1 MGEKDFSDRALAGDP
16 STSSGS
22 SRAESRDDDSLSFV
36 SRDVFREVRSGI
48 ADPVARAEVL
58 ADLCRINTLFMIMQ
72 AGSGHIGSSFSSTD
86 IITWLWTEYLRD
98 PNGGSKDADVYFS
111 SKGHDAP
118 ALYSLLI
125 ALEKLDFSLLPKLR
139 QLNGLPGHPDVSTP
153 YIATN
158 TGSLGMGI
166 SKAYGMA
173 RANRYTGRKGRVFVM
188 TGDGELQEGQIWE
201 SLQPV
206 ANEKLSDII
215 VIVDHNKFQSDTAV
229 AAVSDLGPIEDKFRD
244 FGWEVRRGDGHD
256 FNVLR
261 DALAHFE
268 TVTDKPKVF
277 IADTIKGKGVSF
289 MHGVACGDQTYH
301 FHAGAPSLENYVKA
315 TRELIAR
322 VNDRLDS
329 LGQRKVALESAPL
342 PVRLA
347 PKAPEKIVLA
357 YGDELLAMARTR
369 KDIIVMDADLLSD
382 CGIEAFK
389 AELPER
395 FIECGIAEMHMVS
408 AAGGMALRGL
418 LPVVHSFACFLT
430 TRANEHI
437 YNNAT
442 EKKKIIYVG
451 TLAGL
456 VPGGPGHSHQS
467 VRDIS
472 AIGAVPGLIAFE
484 PCSEKEARLAIR
496 WAVEKNPDSTYLRFV
511 NVPIDLPYS
520 MPADYS
526 LHVGRGVTL
535 RNGTD
540 VAIIGYGTILLTN
553 AWKAADELA
562 KQGISAA
569 VIDLPW
575 LNRIDDEWVK
585 TLGAFGH
592 IVTLDNHYLEYGQ
605 GVMIGAA
612 LARTGVRSQLS
623 PIGLK
628 EIPACGSNAD
638 VLAYHGLDA
647 AGIAKVAMSRT
658 AVKS

>member
-1 MGEKDFSDRALAGDP
+1 MGEKDFSDRALVG
-16 STSSGS
+16 
-22 SRAESRDDDSLSFV
+22 DDSLSYV
-36 SRDVFREVRSGI
+36 SREVFRAVRDGVS
-48 ADPVARAEVL
+48 DPIVRAGLV

-98 PNGGSKDADVYFS
+98 PNGDSDDADVYFS

-125 ALEKLDFSLLPKLR
+125 AMEKLGFDLLPQLR
-139 QLNGLPGHPDVSTP
+139 RLNGLPGHPDVSTP
-153 YIATN
+153 FIATN

-173 RANRYTGRKGRVFVM
+173 RANRYTGRSGRIVVM

-206 ANEKLSDII
+206 ANERLAEIT

-229 AAVSDLGPIEDKFRD
+229 AAVSDLGPLEEKFRN
-244 FGWEVRRGDGHD
+244 FGWEVKRGDGHD
-256 FNVLR
+256 FAVLR
-261 DALAHFE
+261 DTLAHFA
-268 TVTDKPKVF
+268 TVTDKPKVL
-277 IADTIKGKGVSF
+277 IADTVKGKGVSF
-289 MHGVACGDQTYH
+289 MEGIACGDQTYH
-301 FHAGAPSLENYVKA
+301 FHAGAPTLENYVAA

-322 VNDRLDS
+322 VNEKLEG
-329 LGQRKVALESAPL
+329 LGLPPAVLTSAPL
-342 PVRLA
+342 PARVS
-347 PKAPEKIVLA
+347 PTKPEKIVLA
-357 YGDELLAMARTR
+357 YGDELLEMARHR
-369 KDIIVMDADLLSD
+369 PEIVVMDADLLSD

-408 AAGGMALRGL
+408 AAGGMALRGM
-418 LPVVHSFACFLT
+418 LPVVHSFACFLS

-442 EKKKIIYVG
+442 EKKKIIYTA

-484 PCSEKEARLAIR
+484 PCSEREARMAIR
-496 WAVEKNPDSTYLRFV
+496 WAVEQNPESTYLRFV
-511 NVPIDLPYS
+511 NVPLDLPYV
-520 MPADYS
+520 MPTDYT
-526 LHVGRGVTL
+526 LEVGRGVIL
-535 RNGTD
+535 KPGTD
-540 VAIIGYGTILLTN
+540 VALVGYGTVLLTN
-553 AWKAADELA
+553 AWRAAEELA
-562 KQGISAA
+562 AQGISAA

-575 LNRIDDEWVK
+575 LNRIDDQWVRE
-585 TLGAFGH
+585 TLGGFKH
-592 IVTLDNHYLEYGQ
+592 IVTLDNHYLEFGQ
-605 GVMIGAA
+605 GVMVGAA
-612 LARTGVRSQLS
+612 LARTGVHAVVT
-623 PIGLK
+623 PIGIT
-628 EIPACGSNAD
+628 EVPACGTNVE

-647 AGIAKVAMSRT
+647 ASIART
-658 AVKS
+658 VLAKSPAHQISTSPGHR

>member
-1 MGEKDFSDRALAGDP
+1 MGEKDFSDRAFVG
-16 STSSGS
+16 
-22 SRAESRDDDSLSFV
+22 DDSLSFV
-36 SRDVFREVRSGI
+36 SRDVFRAVRNGVG
-48 ADPVARAEVL
+48 DPIARAALV

-86 IITWLWTEYLRD
+86 IITWLWTEALHD
-98 PNGGSKDADVYFS
+98 PNGDSANADVYFS
-111 SKGHDAP
+111 SKGHDVP

-125 ALEKLDFSLLPKLR
+125 ATERLGFDLLPKLR

-153 YIATN
+153 FIAAN

-173 RANRYTGRKGRVFVM
+173 RANRYTGRSGRIVVM

-206 ANEKLSDII
+206 ANERLAEIT

-229 AAVSDLGPIEDKFRD
+229 AAVSDLGLIEEKFRI

-256 FNVLR
+256 FAVLR
-261 DALAHFE
+261 DALAHFD
-268 TVTDKPKVF
+268 TVADKPKVF

-289 MHGVACGDQTYH
+289 MEGIACGDQTYH

-315 TRELIAR
+315 TRELLAR
-322 VNDRLDS
+322 VNAKLEA
-329 LGQRKVALESAPL
+329 LGQRAAKLTPAPL
-342 PVRLA
+342 PVRIS
-347 PKAPEKIVLA
+347 PRQPEKIVLA
-357 YGDELLAMARTR
+357 YGEELLELARHR
-369 KDIIVMDADLLSD
+369 PEIIVMDADLLSD

-395 FIECGIAEMHMVS
+395 FIECGIAEQHMVS
-408 AAGGMALRGL
+408 AAGGMALRGM
-418 LPVVHSFACFLT
+418 LPVVHSFACFLS

-442 EKKKIIYVG
+442 EKKRIIYTA
-451 TLAGL
+451 TLAGV

-484 PCSEKEARLAIR
+484 PCSEREARLAIR
-496 WAVEKNPDSTYLRFV
+496 WAVEQNSESTYLRFV
-511 NVPIDLPYS
+511 NVPLDLPYT
-520 MPADYS
+520 MPADYA
-526 LHVGRGVTL
+526 LQVGRGVTL
-535 RNGTD
+535 RPGTD
-540 VAIIGYGTILLTN
+540 VAIIGYGPVLLTN
-553 AWKAADELA
+553 AWRAADELS

-575 LNRIDDEWVK
+575 LNRIDDEWAK
-585 TLGAFGH
+585 TLGTYRQ
-592 IVTLDNHYLEYGQ
+592 ILTLDNHYLEFGQ
-605 GVMIGAA
+605 GVMVAAA
-612 LARTGVRSQLS
+612 LARNGVRSDVS
-623 PIGLK
+623 AIGLT
-628 EIPACGSNAD
+628 EVPACGSNAD

-647 AGIAKVAMSRT
+647 AGIARSVMSRA
-658 AVKS
+658 AVRQ